1 MMNIRLL
8 GGIAL
13 MGAAVL
19 LSGCVAYPAGASYG
33 EAASY
38 GNYGYGGYGDP
49 YYATPAPVMVA
60 PSVYYGVDRGRYYD
74 GPRYRD
80 DNRRGPRRDY
90 EGPPRGPQQGVRPGP
105 SVRPARPSR
114 GDQQQFLGP
123 SRTPPG
129 EPLSNEQPGAIRN

>member
-8 GGIAL
+8 GGIAV
-13 MGAAVL
+13 MGAVGL
-19 LSGCVAYPAGASYG
+19 LSGCVAYPAGTAYG
-33 EAASY
+33 ES
-38 GNYGYGGYGDP
+38 YGYGGYSGYGDP
-49 YYATPAPVMVA
+49 YYATPAPVVVA

-90 EGPPRGPQQGVRPGP
+90 DGPPRRPQQGARPGP
-105 SVRPARPSR
+105 SVRPDRGLR